1 MRVSASVTKPSPADP
16 TLATAGAVPPAALS
30 GNAPSVALPAGAPDA
45 DAGAAPALH
54 TWGETLQAL
63 WDWRVLSLLMLGFS
77 AGLPLLLIF
86 SSLSLWLMEAG
97 VERRAVTFFSWAA
110 LGYSFKFVWAPLV
123 DRLPLPWLTAR
134 LGRRR
139 AYMLLAQVG
148 VASAIVGMA
157 MTDPAQGPQALVAM
171 ALFAVM
177 LGFMSATQDI
187 VIDAYRIEIARPE
200 QQGLLSA
207 AYIAGYR
214 VGMIVAGA
222 GVLFLAAHWG
232 TSRDNYQFEAWQS
245 AYLIMAAVMGIGML
259 TTLLTPEPE
268 SSRQQ
273 AQLAPAGQHL
283 RLLGVFLFSVAGFVG
298 VFWGLGALG
307 WQSERGAGALLNL
320 LLEASRMAL
329 ALGSAFALG
338 GLLIRLGLADREQA
352 RITWVEP
359 LLDFFKRYGWHT
371 AALLLALV
379 GLYRISDIV
388 LGVISNIFYQDMGF
402 TKPEI
407 ATAVKTYGL
416 AITIFGGFLGGILA
430 YRIGVM
436 RALLW
441 GAILSA
447 LTNLAFIAL
456 AYAGRDLTLLYW
468 VVSLDNLAAGFAS
481 AAFVAFLSS
490 LTNIQFTAVQYA
502 IFSSLMTLLPKTLGG
517 YSGAMVDGMGYPGFF
532 MLTALLGVPVIALV
546 LLAKQRLQIAER
558 PP

>member
-338 GLLIRLGLADREQA
+338 AVLIRLGLADREQA

>member
-1 MRVSASVTKPSPADP
+1 MRVSTSVTNPA
-16 TLATAGAVPPAALS
+16 L
-30 GNAPSVALPAGAPDA
+30 
-45 DAGAAPALH
+45 GAAPLGAPVSVPVGEPLEAPQARPQALH
-54 TWGETLQAL
+54 TWRETLQAL
-63 WDWRVLSLLMLGFS
+63 WDWRILSLLMLGFS

-123 DRLPLPWLTAR
+123 DRLPLPWLTGR

-139 AYMLLAQVG
+139 AYMLLAQIG
-148 VASAIVGMA
+148 VAGAIVGMA
-157 MTDPAQGPQALVAM
+157 LTDPASGGWALTQM
-171 ALFAVM
+171 ALFAVL

-232 TSRDNYQFEAWQS
+232 TARGNYQFEAWQS
-245 AYLIMAAVMGIGML
+245 AYLIMACVMGIGML
-259 TTLLTPEPE
+259 TTLLTPEPD
-268 SSRQQ
+268 SSQQQ

-283 RLLGVFLFSVAGFVG
+283 RLLVVFLFSVLGLVL
-298 VFWGLGALG
+298 VFWGVGRVGAPLV
-307 WQSERGAGALLNL
+307 AGNGPLWSLLF
-320 LLEASRMAL
+320 EASRMAL
-329 ALGSAFALG
+329 ALGAAFALG
-338 GLLIRLGLADREQA
+338 WTLIRIGLASADQA

-359 LLDFFKRYGWHT
+359 VLDFWQRYGWRT

-416 AITIFGGFLGGILA
+416 VITIAGGFLGGILA

-436 RALLW
+436 RALMW

-447 LTNLAFIAL
+447 ATNLAFIGLAL
-456 AYAGRDLTLLYW
+456 VGRDLTWLYW
-468 VVSLDNLAAGFAS
+468 VVSIDNLAAGFAS

-532 MLTALLGVPVIALV
+532 TLTALLGVPVIALV
-546 LLAKQRLQIAER
+546 WLAGRRLQIAER